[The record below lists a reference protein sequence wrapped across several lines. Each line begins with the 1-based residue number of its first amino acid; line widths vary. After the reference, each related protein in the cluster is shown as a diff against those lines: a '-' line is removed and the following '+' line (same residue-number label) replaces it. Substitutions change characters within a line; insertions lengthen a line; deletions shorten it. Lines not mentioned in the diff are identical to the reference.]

1 MSSMPLSQAV
11 EDYLAM
17 RRGRYSQAT
26 VKNEG
31 YVLRRFAANIGDL
44 QMRNV
49 TPEHVERWFA
59 AMLVAHIDR
68 SGVQR
73 QPVQASSHN
82 YYRARLKGF
91 FGYCSNRGWTRAHLL
106 TYVDPMPVARKI
118 RQQPSP
124 SHLWAMLDSDT
135 EPRNRAILAVAM
147 NTGLR
152 SNEIA
157 GLTVGDVDL
166 QTLSLQACISKSHI
180 EDAMPITADL
190 AAELR
195 VWLNEYAKSVG
206 RPLLPADMLL
216 PARTGPRYRWR
227 TMPDG
232 TREKYQTPSI
242 YVPHRQVRKLHEI
255 AQTAMRS
262 VGLETKYEGIHTVR
276 RAVARAYYDSLKTR
290 GHEEAIRAVMVL
302 LHHSNQSTT
311 ETYLGVSH
319 ERKAR
324 DESLRGRHLL
334 PRPVVADVVDL
345 TQRRAI

>member
-1 MSSMPLSQAV
+1 M
-11 EDYLAM
+11 LAPH
-17 RRGRYSQAT
+17 T
-26 VKNEG
+26 
-31 YVLRRFAANIGDL
+31 
-44 QMRNV
+44 
-49 TPEHVERWFA
+49 
-59 AMLVAHIDR
+59 DR

-82 YYRARLKGF
+82 FYRARLKGF
-91 FGYCSNRGWTRAHLL
+91 FEFCSNRGWTRAHLL

-147 NTGLR
+147 NTGMR

-157 GLTVGDVDL
+157 RLTVGDVDL
-166 QTLSLQACISKSHI
+166 QTLSLRAWISKSQI

-195 VWLNEYAKSVG
+195 VWLNEYAKSIG

-232 TREKYQTPSI
+232 TTKKYQTPSI
-242 YVPHRQVRKLHEI
+242 YVPHRHVRKLHEI

-262 VGLETKYEGIHTVR
+262 VGLETKHEGIHTVR

-311 ETYLGVSH
+311 ETYLGVSV

-324 DESLRGRHLL
+324 DESLRGRHLV

-345 TQRRAI
+345 TSRRAI